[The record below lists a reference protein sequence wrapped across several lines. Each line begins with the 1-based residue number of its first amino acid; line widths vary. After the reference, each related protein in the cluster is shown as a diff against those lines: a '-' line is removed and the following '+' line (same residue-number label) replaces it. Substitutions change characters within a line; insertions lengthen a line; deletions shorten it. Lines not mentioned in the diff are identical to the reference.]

1 MLKKTLAFAF
11 YLLFP
16 LLVHGAI
23 YEYVDERG
31 VLHFTNILPVG
42 RKCRVISQEGK
53 TRTTSQSLAGDVSH
67 PSAYDNLIA
76 LHANTHGL
84 DPNLVKAIVKAES
97 NYNPR
102 ALSPKGARG
111 LMQIMPDT
119 AKFMKIE
126 DPFNPEENIK
136 AGTGYLKF
144 LAGVFQGNLELMLAA
159 YNAGPNRVIEHKM
172 QIPPIEETRNFVKK
186 VKSYYDRLRS
196 RNEG

>member
-1 MLKKTLAFAF
+1 MLRKMLVFTF

-31 VLHFTNILPVG
+31 VLHFTNILPVS
-42 RKCRVISQEGK
+42 RKYRVISQEGR
-53 TRTTSQSLAGDVSH
+53 TRTTSQTLVGDVSN

-84 DPNLVKAIVKAES
+84 DPNLVKAIVKTES

-102 ALSPKGARG
+102 AVSPKGARG

-119 AKFMKIE
+119 AKFMKIA

-144 LAGVFQGNLELMLAA
+144 LEGVFQGNLELMLAA

-186 VKSYYDRLRS
+186 VKSYYNRLRS